1 MINIKFPNKEQIQ
14 NQPKIKRKFAYTAIV
29 IFGCRRF
36 EFFSRYD
43 IHIHLSTYL
52 TYMHMIR
59 TYTYNTFTYIFMQH
73 VVHIPRNVVL
83 GIQIKNKF
91 PPYPPTSL
99 FLIISYIHPLR
110 FSSTSTSLPP
120 PPCSSR
126 NLPNTYG
133 SSV

>member
-1 MINIKFPNKEQIQ
+1 
-14 NQPKIKRKFAYTAIV
+14 
-29 IFGCRRF
+29 
-36 EFFSRYD
+36 
-43 IHIHLSTYL
+43 
-52 TYMHMIR
+52 MIR

-120 PPCSSR
+120 LPAHRVTPSFPCFPPF
-126 NLPNTYG
+126 LPSFTLPPLPFPL
-133 SSV
+133 SCLKIDLIFQRCWLPRR